1 MDTATVQAL
10 AALLAVWLAAI
21 GLLVGFVYWHYRLQ
35 REDIRHGLAEQ
46 RGEMQRGLAE
56 QREDIRHGLAEQR
69 GEMQRSLAE
78 QREDIRHG
86 LAEQRGE
93 MQRSLAEQ
101 REDIRRSHEEQRS
114 DMRRSHVE
122 LLAALNG
129 HTHDTNTGAA
139 VFHEVPTAAND

>member
-21 GLLVGFVYWHYRLQ
+21 GLLVGFVYWHYRLL
-35 REDIRHGLAEQ
+35 REDIRHGLTEQ

-101 REDIRRSHEEQRS
+101 REDIRRSH
-114 DMRRSHVE
+114 VE